1 MSKKDERKKEV
12 AEIILT
18 MLKGDAE
25 LIKEV
30 LRRVEKANIDGGPDL
45 KYKETRKCLKPW
57 LISEMLTSANL
68 AATVRLLES
77 DELEDDVLMK
87 LEKVSKY
94 MHTEAK
100 NLEKYLINDDEE
112 E

>member
-1 MSKKDERKKEV
+1 MTKKDKRKKTV
-12 AEIILT
+12 AKIVLT

-25 LIKEV
+25 MIEEIMRQIEEAKEKGGEELEYKKTRGC
-30 LRRVEKANIDGGPDL
+30 LRL
-45 KYKETRKCLKPW
+45 W

-68 AATVRLLES
+68 AAAVRVLE
-77 DELEDDVLMK
+77 EDDLKDGVLMK
-87 LEKVSKY
+87 LEELSKY

-100 NLEKYLINDDEE
+100 NLEKHLATDEE